1 VHWNRA
7 ALRMYELQRHDA
19 ERMTGEDF
27 QTILELTAHDGAVLP
42 FDRWPMSRLMQGE
55 KLGRTEV
62 RLRRLDRDWERVFS
76 YEGALLRDASGSPLV
91 FLTVTDVT
99 ARKMA
104 ELQLKQLNAELEQRV
119 VQRTSEFDAK
129 SKELESFCYSV
140 SHDLKAPLRG
150 IDGYS
155 RLLADEYG
163 DKLDD
168 DGRKFI
174 DNVRKATTQ
183 MNNLIEDL
191 LAYSRQERRE
201 MAPARIRLREFVQ
214 LKLSRRAAD
223 LAGIVVSVEVDD
235 LWVSAD
241 REGLEM
247 ALRNL
252 LDNAIKFSARSAQPT
267 IAIRATRRDD
277 RCVVSVKDNG
287 TGFDMRYYDRI
298 FEIFQRLHRAEDY
311 PGTGIGL
318 ALVRKAMERMGGR
331 VWAQSAPGQGATFYL
346 ELPCVDSVAEVHT

>member
-1 VHWNRA
+1 
-7 ALRMYELQRHDA
+7 
-19 ERMTGEDF
+19 MTREDF
-27 QTILELTAHDGAVLP
+27 QAILELTTLDGVVVP
-42 FDRWPMSRLMQGE
+42 FEQWPMSRLMQGE
-55 KLGRTEV
+55 AMGRTEV
-62 RLRRLDRDWERVFS
+62 RLCRLDRDWKRVFC
-76 YEGALLRDASGSPLV
+76 YEGALLSDASGSPLV

-99 ARKMA
+99 ARKTA
-104 ELQLKQLNAELEQRV
+104 ETQLQQLNAELEQRV
-119 VQRTSEFDAK
+119 ALRTSELDAK

-163 DKLDD
+163 DKLDE
-168 DGRKFI
+168 DGRRFLV
-174 DNVRKATTQ
+174 NVRQATTQ

-201 MAPARIRLREFVQ
+201 VAPTRVRLREFVQ

-223 LAGIVVSVEVDD
+223 LAGVALSVEIDD
-235 LWVSAD
+235 IWVLAD

-252 LDNAIKFSARSAQPT
+252 IDNAIKFSARSTQPK
-267 IAIRATRRDD
+267 IAIRATRRAD
-277 RCVVSVKDNG
+277 RCVLSVQDNG
-287 TGFDMRYYDRI
+287 TGFDMRYYDKI

-331 VWAQSAPGQGATFYL
+331 VWAESELGQGATFHL
-346 ELPCVDSVAEVHT
+346 ELRRDDNVVEAIA